1 MSGVSGMEEV
11 NVLYDRFKSKLEA
24 VSGECYRAQNAAEA
38 QELICQL
45 LQKKGI
51 HSVAMVDSPLA
62 KECDLANVLP
72 KNGISLHMDNYQ
84 EVTSTVEAGI
94 TEMKW
99 AIAEL
104 GTLVQY
110 AVDVNERLC
119 SAFTPIHFAL
129 VKSSALL
136 STLPETLSV
145 IHNEPQIP
153 GFIGFITGPSR
164 TSDIERVLTIGVHGP
179 GELIAIFVDDSV
191 EEGK

>member
-1 MSGVSGMEEV
+1 MGDI
-11 NVLYDRFKSKLEA
+11 NLLYDRFKSKVESM
-24 VSGECYRAQNAAEA
+24 SGECYRANTVEDA
-38 QELICQL
+38 QKLIAGL

-51 HSVAMVDSPLA
+51 KSVAMVDSPIAKSCNLA
-62 KECDLANVLP
+62 HFIPETGVA
-72 KNGISLHMDNYQ
+72 LHMDHYQ
-84 EVTSTVEAGI
+84 EVTLTVDAGI

-129 VKSSALL
+129 VRTSTLIP
-136 STLPETLSV
+136 TLPEALSV
-145 IHNEPQIP
+145 IHKEPQIP
-153 GFIGFITGPSR
+153 GFVRFVTGPSR

-179 GELIAIFVDDSV
+179 GELVAIFVDDSV